1 MQSCPSALHISLSLK
16 KKAYWDLSILRVL
29 LMAPSVTILKGF
41 DRITRSIRSV
51 ISNSRRNINYTDSN
65 LFSDLTHRSI
75 ESWRQVRSLDILP
88 LRWTI
93 LQLNW
98 ILANQFCKQ
107 LGTEALPLPDLFS
120 LVSVVLLLIV
130 LQKRMA
136 WRRSRGTQRGR
147 LPPKFITEKPF
158 RLPKVFLDLWKC
170 ILSGAIKFVSVW
182 SS

>member
-1 MQSCPSALHISLSLK
+1 MYGVRHL
-16 KKAYWDLSILRVL
+16 WILRVL
-29 LMAPSVTILKGF
+29 PMAPSVSILKGF

-51 ISNSRRNINYTDSN
+51 ISNSRRNIDYTDSN

-98 ILANQFCKQ
+98 ILANQYCKQ

-136 WRRSRGTQRGR
+136 WGRSRGTQRGR
-147 LPPKFITEKPF
+147 LPPKFITKNY
-158 RLPKVFLDLWKC
+158 LGWSKVFLDLWKC